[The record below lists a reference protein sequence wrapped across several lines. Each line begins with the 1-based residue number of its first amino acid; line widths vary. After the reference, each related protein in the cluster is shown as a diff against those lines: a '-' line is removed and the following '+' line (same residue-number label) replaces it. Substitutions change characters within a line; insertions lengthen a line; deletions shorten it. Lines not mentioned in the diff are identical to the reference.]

1 MKSKLVRITTI
12 PISLEKLL
20 ENQLRFMDQYFEVI
34 AVSSDR
40 KGLEKVGSKEGVRT
54 FCVEL
59 TRKITPLAD
68 LRALVQLYRF
78 LKKEKPLIVH
88 THTPKAGT
96 IGMIAAK
103 LAGIKH
109 RFHTVAGLPLLEAR
123 GVKRLLLDLVEKITY
138 ACASA
143 VYPNSLGLKEIIL
156 EKKLSTDKV
165 LKVIGDGSSNGIDT
179 ELFNRCPDLDEQAK
193 VLKGLLGLSE
203 MDFVFVFIGRLVR
216 DKGIEELV
224 RAFAKLSN
232 TNPNAKL
239 LLVGSEER
247 DLDPLSQECLNEIS
261 SNRSILTVG
270 YQSDVRPYLSL
281 SKALVFPS
289 YREGFPNVPMQA
301 GCFDLPSIVTDINGC
316 NEIVINN
323 INGIVIQVKNSDAI
337 YAAMEKL
344 LLNENFY
351 QLMAS
356 KARNMIVDRY
366 EQTRLWSLLLKEYDE
381 QLKSCHV
388 L

>member
-143 VYPNSLGLKEIIL
+143 VYPNSLGLKKIII
-156 EKKLSTDKV
+156 EKKLSSEKI

-179 ELFNRCPDLDEQAK
+179 ELFKRCPDLDEKAK
-193 VLKGLLGLSE
+193 ALKDSLGLSDI
-203 MDFVFVFIGRLVR
+203 DFVFIFIGRLVR

-261 SNRSILTVG
+261 SNKSILTVG

-381 QLKSCHV
+381 QLKSCYV